1 MPPPINAANPGF
13 TRQHTVPRG
22 AKPHRQRPAFI
33 EAGLFPDQRLAER
46 LASTLVDLAPVAV
59 EPETIGGATLHRLR
73 VGPFANQMEA
83 EAAVLRMRAAGLTG
97 AYLQPV
103 PGG

>member
-1 MPPPINAANPGF
+1 MAQPSKTVTPASA
-13 TRQHTVPRG
+13 RQHAAPAS
-22 AKPHRQRPAFI
+22 AKSQRQRPAYI

-46 LASTLVDLAPVAV
+46 LASTLTDLAPVAV

-73 VGPFANQMEA
+73 VGPFANQTDA
-83 EAAVLRMRAAGLTG
+83 EAAVSRMRAAGLTG